1 MIHAQKFVR
10 IWKSKMQVETPADL
24 KKKKE
29 IPV

>member
-1 MIHAQKFVR
+1 MIHARKFVR

-24 KKKKE
+24 KKKK